1 MICKLTNSDF
11 QAILDVVNDAAIA
24 YRGKIP
30 SDCWKE
36 PYMSNQELRD
46 EIESGVQFYGY
57 VENEVLVAVMGF
69 QRIKD
74 VTLIRH
80 AYTQTSY
87 QRQGIGD
94 KLLNYLLGLTQ
105 TNRILVG
112 TWETASWAIR
122 FYQKHGFKLLSR
134 EETDKLLK
142 KYWNIPKRQIE
153 TSIVLEQE
161 RHRP

>member
-11 QAILDVVNDAAIA
+11 QTILDVVNDAAVA

-105 TNRILVG
+105 TNCILVG

-122 FYQKHGFKLLSR
+122 FYQKNGFKLLSR

-161 RHRP
+161 RHRS